1 MNRLQLLERNMK
13 VECKCHG
20 VSGSCELKTCWR
32 SLASFRM
39 VSPQFIILDQEYP
52 KSHSSY
58 IFTRKL
64 KSILFLEIFKKN
76 GRSFLSP
83 FPHLGVTACPAV
95 TLVVLLAWADTSRTL
110 FRLVGLV
117 RLVPLAVRLVRL
129 VPLLPLLPLV
139 ELVPESSQ
147 VKL

>member
-1 MNRLQLLERNMK
+1 MK

-64 KSILFLEIFKKN
+64 KSILFPEIFSKKMDEV
-76 GRSFLSP
+76 FLSP